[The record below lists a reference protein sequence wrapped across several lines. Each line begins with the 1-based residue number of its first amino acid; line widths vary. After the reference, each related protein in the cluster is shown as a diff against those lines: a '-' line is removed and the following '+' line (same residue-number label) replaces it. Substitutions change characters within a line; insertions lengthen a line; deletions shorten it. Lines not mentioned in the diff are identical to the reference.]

1 MILKSK
7 ISLLLFP
14 GGLILQGDAR
24 GVEPE
29 WWEIFRSRDDNLP
42 SQNER
47 NSGVINNIHLQ
58 NQM

>member
-14 GGLILQGDAR
+14 EGFILQGDAR

-29 WWEIFRSRDDNLP
+29 WQEVFRSRDDNLP